1 MMQQIIEFFS
11 GLFDTSHWPARWH
24 CGYWSDFH
32 GWLYIFSD
40 LAIWLSYFM
49 IPVIIIDYFVKK
61 RKNIKFHKVYFLFA
75 AFILLCGITHFMDAV
90 MFWVPM
96 YRLNALIRLITAVA
110 SLLTAYYLIRILP
123 RAFQQKTSGELE
135 TEIQRRIDAEQ
146 KLEEANKSL
155 NNFAFMAAHD
165 LQEPLRKISLYGGRL
180 EEGMQTTT
188 DPALQGYAQKMVHSS
203 RRLQQLTR
211 DLLNLAVLDQD
222 VELQTVYPSMVIGA
236 ALEDLHL
243 KILEKH
249 ATIEIGN
256 IPPVPGNER
265 YLRQLFFNLI
275 GNALK
280 FCERPPL
287 VSIIGYRSDGRV
299 FIDIN
304 DNGIGM
310 NEENI
315 ARIFEPFQRLNL
327 KTAYEG
333 SGIGLA
339 ICKKIMDIHHGSIR
353 VRSEKGVGS
362 IFTLDFPASAMP
374 LTKNV
379 HTAP

>member
-11 GLFDTSHWPARWH
+11 GLFDTSKWPARWH

-32 GWLYIFSD
+32 GWLYIISD

-61 RKNIKFHKVYFLFA
+61 RKNIGFHKVYFLFA
-75 AFILLCGITHFMDAV
+75 AFILLCGITHFMDAA

-123 RAFQQKTSGELE
+123 QAFLQKTSGELE

-180 EEGMQTTT
+180 EDGMEATT
-188 DPALQGYAQKMVHSS
+188 DPALRGYAQKMVHSS

-211 DLLNLAVLDQD
+211 DLLNLGVLDQD
-222 VELQTVYPSMVIGA
+222 VELQTVYPSMVVGA

-256 IPPVPGNER
+256 IPPVPGNEG

-280 FCERPPL
+280 FCERPPF
-287 VSIIGYRSDGRV
+287 VSISGYRSDGRV

-315 ARIFEPFQRLNL
+315 AAIFEPFQRLNL

-339 ICKKIMDIHHGSIR
+339 ICKRIMEIHHGFIR

-362 IFTLDFPASAMP
+362 IFTLDFPASRPTPQPPA
-374 LTKNV
+374 
-379 HTAP
+379 H